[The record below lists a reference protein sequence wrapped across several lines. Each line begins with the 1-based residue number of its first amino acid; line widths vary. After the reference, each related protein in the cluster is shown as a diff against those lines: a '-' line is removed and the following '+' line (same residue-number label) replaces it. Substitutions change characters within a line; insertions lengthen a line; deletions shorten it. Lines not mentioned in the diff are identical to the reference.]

1 MTVALPWIVGAALLL
16 VVVLGW
22 LRLLRAHARHPLPR
36 GRLWLLLAAQPVLAA
51 LLYPVL
57 LPPPRLQDGGPL
69 HVATAGTQPAQVG
82 QAAQWVA
89 LPEAPHLPRVAR
101 MPDLATALRRAPGTT
116 TVIVHGD
123 GLPAR
128 DRDALRVPVR
138 VQPSP
143 APAGLVAAWAPP
155 SVAPGEALTI
165 AAQVQGLPGAQ
176 VELLDPAGQ
185 RVDRAP
191 PDAHGQVQLRGLAR
205 APGQVLFGL
214 RLRDAAGAERGH
226 LAVPVQVVPVPPA
239 RLLLLAGAPQPEV
252 KYLRRW
258 ASDAGL
264 TVRSQVTVSAGLQ
277 LGDAASLDAAS
288 LDLLDVLVL
297 DTRRLLAL
305 SAAQRQLLGAAIARG
320 LGVLVRV
327 AGPVDAATRSALA
340 ALGLPVSGG
349 DTSTAVAVA
358 AAPADAG
365 IDPDTTTNTGSTT
378 TDTALPPLQRHTLQ
392 PQVQDAIVAARG
404 SDGTALGWWRSA
416 GPGRIGVSVVDDSY
430 ALVLAGRSDLHAQLW
445 AQLLGAVARPG
456 AALPAPVQDGWAQ
469 QRMILCD
476 VGADARVI
484 APDGSRHPLLP
495 ERSGSA
501 PPCAGYWP
509 AATGWHRLQTGT
521 TQRWLFVRA
530 PTDAPAL
537 YRQQLREA
545 TAALAASGSS
555 RASAA
560 TPTAHPGARW
570 PWLLAWLTVAA
581 GVWWLERRRT

>member
-1 MTVALPWIVGAALLL
+1 MTVALPWIVGAALL

-22 LRLLRAHARHPLPR
+22 LRLLRTHARQPLPR

-69 HVATAGTQPAQVG
+69 HVATAGTQAAQLG
-82 QAAQWVA
+82 QATQWVA
-89 LPEAPHLPRVAR
+89 LPEAPRLPGVAR

-191 PDAHGQVQLRGLAR
+191 PDAHGQVRLRGLAR
-205 APGQVLFGL
+205 APGQVLFDL

-226 LAVPVQVVPVPPA
+226 LAVPVQVVPVPPV

-277 LGDAASLDAAS
+277 LGDTASLDAAS
-288 LDLLDVLVL
+288 LDQLDVLVL
-297 DTRRLLAL
+297 DTRRLLGL

-327 AGPVDAATRSALA
+327 TGPVDAATRSALA

-349 DTSTAVAVA
+349 DTSTAVTVA

-365 IDPDTTTNTGSTT
+365 IEPDTGSTT
-378 TDTALPPLQRHTLQ
+378 TDTALPPLQRRTLQ
-392 PQVQDAIVAARG
+392 PQVQDAIVAARAN
-404 SDGTALGWWRSA
+404 DGTALGWWRSA
-416 GPGRIGVSVVDDSY
+416 GRGRIGVSVVDDSY

-445 AQLLGAVARPG
+445 AQLLGAVTRPG
-456 AALPAPVQDGWAQ
+456 AALPAPVQDGWVQ
-469 QRMILCD
+469 QRMTLCD
-476 VGADARVI
+476 VGADAHVI
-484 APDGSRHPLLP
+484 APDGGRHPLLP

-555 RASAA
+555 AA

-581 GVWWLERRRT
+581 GLWWLERRRT

>member
-16 VVVLGW
+16 IVVLGW
-22 LRLLRAHARHPLPR
+22 LRLLRAQARHPQPR

-69 HVATAGTQPAQVG
+69 HVATAGTQPAQVS

-89 LPEAPHLPRVAR
+89 LPEAPRLPGVAR

-138 VQPSP
+138 MQPSP

-191 PDAHGQVQLRGLAR
+191 PDAHGQVRLRGLAR

-226 LAVPVQVVPVPPA
+226 LAVPVQVVPVPPV

-288 LDLLDVLVL
+288 LDQLDVLVL
-297 DTRRLLAL
+297 DTRRLLGL

-327 AGPVDAATRSALA
+327 TGPVDAATRSALA

-349 DTSTAVAVA
+349 DTSTAVTVA

-378 TDTALPPLQRHTLQ
+378 TDTAVPPCN
-392 PQVQDAIVAARG
+392 AARC
-404 SDGTALGWWRSA
+404 SHRCKTPSSPHAPAMAPHWDG
-416 GPGRIGVSVVDDSY
+416 
-430 ALVLAGRSDLHAQLW
+430 
-445 AQLLGAVARPG
+445 G
-456 AALPAPVQDGWAQ
+456 AA
-469 QRMILCD
+469 
-476 VGADARVI
+476 
-484 APDGSRHPLLP
+484 
-495 ERSGSA
+495 
-501 PPCAGYWP
+501 P
-509 AATGWHRLQTGT
+509 AAG
-521 TQRWLFVRA
+521 
-530 PTDAPAL
+530 
-537 YRQQLREA
+537 
-545 TAALAASGSS
+545 
-555 RASAA
+555 ASA
-560 TPTAHPGARW
+560 
-570 PWLLAWLTVAA
+570 
-581 GVWWLERRRT
+581 